1 MEEIVGDGKY
11 PDWLKETIKKANKI
25 MREMFEMHETFET

>member
-11 PDWLKETIKKANKI
+11 PDWLKETIKKADKI
-25 MREMFEMHETFET
+25 RKIYL